1 MRKRFLVLGSI
12 LMLLGSFLLINRLQV
27 KNFTVFNQVS
37 PKRVEEVKSS
47 LNRVEELSFTAL
59 LCNQIRV
66 PFDDATN
73 TFFVPLNMADA
84 GWEKMEFVSGQ
95 PEYQI
100 LFQEDVTDEEKQEV
114 IASSKKIELVVF
126 DRQSW
131 AEYYVTFTGLPVID
145 LSTNE
150 GFYASEEITGTA
162 TFFDTDFTL
171 HGIEQSAYN
180 GHIRGNTSRMFPKK
194 GYKLNLTYINEYGEE
209 DNNKLS
215 VFGMR
220 KERFLELPRHLISPI
235 VRNKVQYRT
244 NSQSKTDQLFR

>member
-47 LNRVEELSFTAL
+47 LNRVEDLSFTAL
-59 LCNQIRV
+59 LCNEIRV

-114 IASSKKIELVVF
+114 IASNKKIELVVF
-126 DRQSW
+126 R
-131 AEYYVTFTGLPVID
+131 Y
-145 LSTNE
+145 
-150 GFYASEEITGTA
+150 
-162 TFFDTDFTL
+162 
-171 HGIEQSAYN
+171 
-180 GHIRGNTSRMFPKK
+180 SRH
-194 GYKLNLTYINEYGEE
+194 
-209 DNNKLS
+209 
-215 VFGMR
+215 
-220 KERFLELPRHLISPI
+220 RFRLES
-235 VRNKVQYRT
+235 
-244 NSQSKTDQLFR
+244 